1 MAETVHVQEPKN
13 FAPKDPPKLNP
24 PKDDPIS
31 LGDLARCDGTTATD
45 HNRGNS
51 TKLRLIERIMAQ
63 ARTLRILPT

>member
-1 MAETVHVQEPKN
+1 MTETVHVQEPKN

-45 HNRGNS
+45 RNS
-51 TKLRLIERIMAQ
+51 RNTIKLLLTERVMAQ